1 MRLLVRTI
9 LVDGEF
15 WRTPAAVKPFAVTP
29 LFPLPGTATSISR
42 RSFLQGTTSFVA
54 AALLSTRAR
63 GVVAS
68 SPRFSNYPFS
78 LGVASGDP
86 SLTGVVLWTRL
97 APDRASREAEC
108 LWNRWRFP
116 GRWRKTR

>member
-1 MRLLVRTI
+1 LS
-9 LVDGEF
+9 
-15 WRTPAAVKPFAVTP
+15 TP
-29 LFPLPGTATSISR
+29 LFPLPAAATRISR

-63 GVVAS
+63 GAVAS

-86 SLTGVVLWTRL
+86 SPDGFVLWTRL
-97 APDRASREAEC
+97 APRPREPGGGMPLEPVEVSWQVAEDEAMSRVVQRGTAAANPS
-108 LWNRWRFP
+108 WAHSVHV
-116 GRWRKTR
+116 

>member
-1 MRLLVRTI
+1 
-9 LVDGEF
+9 
-15 WRTPAAVKPFAVTP
+15 
-29 LFPLPGTATSISR
+29 
-42 RSFLQGTTSFVA
+42 VA

-63 GVVAS
+63 GAVAS

-86 SLTGVVLWTRL
+86 SPDGVVLWTRL

-108 LWNRWRFP
+108 LTWANRCTVQVSLLWLFNEVVQQPLNRRF
-116 GRWRKTR
+116 